1 MSPYHSIL
9 MIMIHACHSY
19 LDNFLFCSKIER
31 TDEWMMENLNQKL
44 INLSFIM
51 TLVQWRKKWWL
62 GNDYSFYGKV
72 AIVLMVI
79 WLNFQ
84 WLFSIQVILNT
95 HWNNKTKNKKT
106 KNKQNKDDIIIIHLN
121 LVFFCSIH
129 FSTQV
134 KVNVVVVVVKHTG
147 YFFAN
152 FKHFSFL
159 FYGFGFVVTH
169 ETHAHTDD
177 NNIQNNT
184 IIIIIHFLSFLA
196 SLHW

>member
-1 MSPYHSIL
+1 MCLLAIAIIQYIDDNDT
-9 MIMIHACHSY
+9 CYSY
-19 LDNFLFCSKIER
+19 LDKFFCFLFKNWK
-31 TDEWMMENLNQKL
+31 DGWMNEWMMENLNQKL

-121 LVFFCSIH
+121 LVFF
-129 FSTQV
+129 
-134 KVNVVVVVVKHTG
+134 
-147 YFFAN
+147 
-152 FKHFSFL
+152 
-159 FYGFGFVVTH
+159 FVQF
-169 ETHAHTDD
+169 
-177 NNIQNNT
+177 I
-184 IIIIIHFLSFLA
+184 FPLR
-196 SLHW
+196 